1 MAKELSI
8 FVGFRHEEKVIG
20 STWRPY
26 EHEYRERRAKVLEM
40 VEHSNIQLARDI
52 YDHIEWKP
60 FDGRIQ
66 IGDGI
71 NLIDLFK
78 RGVDG
83 YVKNTKEIL
92 KYLCKGYP
100 HRVKTE
106 MAEKVQ
112 YRDGKT
118 VILLKES
125 TRIFT
130 KGEYDKAFI
139 FDLDA
144 NRVETIENR
153 PIPVS

>member
-8 FVGFRHEEKVIG
+8 FVGFRHEGKVIG

-26 EHEYRERRAKVLEM
+26 EHEYPERRAKVLEM

-52 YDHIEWKP
+52 YNHIEWKP

-71 NLIDLFK
+71 HLIDLFK

-83 YVKNTKEIL
+83 YVKNTREIL
-92 KYLCKGYP
+92 KFLCKKHP
-100 HRVKTE
+100 RRIEAE

-112 YRDGKT
+112 YLDGK
-118 VILLKES
+118 VMIPLKES
-125 TRIFT
+125 THIFNN
-130 KGEYDKAFI
+130 GEFDKAFI

-144 NRVETIENR
+144 SRVEVIENR